1 MSKTLILK
9 KAKNEKKQ
17 PQLIRDPGA
26 TRERVDGERRIQ
38 VFNPVLHPGIVY
50 RAFLAGYKADQVA
63 EILGIEQKTLDRWIG
78 TYPELRKARARALD
92 ADAEVAQS
100 LFDMAVGVVDPVTGK
115 RKGASVAAAIFWL
128 KARRGWRE
136 DERGAKGE
144 TAPLDLRP
152 EQVRALAEEVMEA
165 MKEKVIQ
172 VTPESAE
179 SVEEGGDF

>member
-1 MSKTLILK
+1 MK
-9 KAKNEKKQ
+9 KKQ
-17 PQLIRDPGA
+17 AQLVRPPGA
-26 TRERVDGERRIQ
+26 ARERIGGERRVQ
-38 VFNPVLHPGIVY
+38 VFNPVIHPGIVY

-63 EILGIEQKTLDRWIG
+63 EIIGIEPRTLGRWIE
-78 TYPELRKARARALD
+78 TYPELRKARAKALD

-100 LFDMAVGVVDPVTGK
+100 LFEMAVGVVDPVTGK

-144 TAPLDLRP
+144 AAPLDLRP
-152 EQVRALAEEVMEA
+152 EQVKALAEEVMEA
-165 MKEKVIQ
+165 MKEKTIQ

-179 SVEEGGDF
+179 SVEASEGAEF